1 MLYNH
6 SYNAYS
12 MSLSAFALKKDGTNL
27 YDKIADTLCLFCRRM
42 DRESFN
48 FCVWKNMENKI
59 TTSRGTILPD
69 SFSPQEEEH
78 R

>member
-1 MLYNH
+1 
-6 SYNAYS
+6 

-27 YDKIADTLCLFCRRM
+27 YDKITDTLSLSWRRM

-48 FCVWKNMENKI
+48 FCVRKNMENKI

-69 SFSPQEEEH
+69 SFSPQEKEH

>member
-1 MLYNH
+1 
-6 SYNAYS
+6 

-27 YDKIADTLCLFCRRM
+27 DDKIADTLCLSWRRM

-48 FCVWKNMENKI
+48 FCVRKNMENKI

-69 SFSPQEEEH
+69 SFPPQEEEEH